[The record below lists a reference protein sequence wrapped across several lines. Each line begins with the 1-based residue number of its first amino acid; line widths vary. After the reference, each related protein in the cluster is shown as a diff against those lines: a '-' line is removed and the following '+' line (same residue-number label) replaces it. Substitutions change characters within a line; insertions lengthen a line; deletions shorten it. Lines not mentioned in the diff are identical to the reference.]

1 MIKCTFHL
9 NGGQLSTLNCPGI
22 GFFPAYSGNQG
33 INRNNPDSVTL
44 LKKGPLPPGQYYI
57 VSRQRGGLRTRVNDF
72 WKSMESE
79 SDRNLWFALYRV
91 DDRID
96 DLTFIDNVNRGSFR
110 LHPAGR
116 NGNSDGCITLVSLS
130 HYMILWRAL
139 ITSPKLLVSAEL
151 EAFGTIQVY

>member
-1 MIKCTFHL
+1 
-9 NGGQLSTLNCPGI
+9 
-22 GFFPAYSGNQG
+22 
-33 INRNNPDSVTL
+33 
-44 LKKGPLPPGQYYI
+44 
-57 VSRQRGGLRTRVNDF
+57 
-72 WKSMESE
+72 MESE